1 MRGGALAPFAWALL
15 LVLLGAINWI
25 WTGDAIQ
32 VGTFGFAALAILS
45 LAAGLVRAA
54 PEARQRGAPE
64 PQGEPEPIP
73 QMSLGAVIAGLAVA
87 AIVLGLAF
95 GHFAIYFGAGLLL
108 VALGRLSVELTAQ
121 RRTRDRWRSR

>member
-32 VGTFGFAALAILS
+32 VGTFGFAALAILG

-54 PEARQRGAPE
+54 PEARRRGAPE
-64 PQGEPEPIP
+64 PRLEPEPIP
-73 QMSLGAVIAGLAVA
+73 QMSLAAVIAGLALA
-87 AIVLGLAF
+87 SIVLGLAF
-95 GHFAIYFGAGLLL
+95 GHFAIYFGVGLLL
-108 VALGRLSVELTAQ
+108 VALGRLSVELRAQ
-121 RRTRDRWRSR
+121 RRTHERWRSR

>member
-32 VGTFGFAALAILS
+32 VGTFGFAALAILT

-54 PEARQRGAPE
+54 PEARRRGAPE
-64 PQGEPEPIP
+64 PRAETEPIP
-73 QMSLGAVIAGLAVA
+73 QMSLAALIAGLAVA
-87 AIVLGLAF
+87 SIVLGLAF
-95 GHFAIYFGAGLLL
+95 GHFAIYFGAGLLAL
-108 VALGRLSVELTAQ
+108 ALGRLALERRAQ
-121 RRTRDRWRSR
+121 HRWRDR